1 MLTGIWGWWDKNFP
15 LLLMAKSVKA
25 SLANNLTFNSKAKNI
40 YDVNQKFPFKYI
52 DWRPTY
58 IDKEL
63 FKNIHPNKSKIMQQ
77 PGYLSVKE
85 ING

>member
-52 DWRPTY
+52 D
-58 IDKEL
+58 
-63 FKNIHPNKSKIMQQ
+63 
-77 PGYLSVKE
+77 
-85 ING
+85 